1 MTNLVYYVIEPDE
14 AGRLLRQIVP
24 SWHSLR
30 SHDRD
35 VEVHL
40 FYAGDPPARFRD
52 QAAQCN
58 VTIHLMPHL
67 IDTLSRYT
75 PHWRELSAY
84 PTYGKH
90 LCIDLLPQADQ
101 VLYVDCDTFW
111 FASPARLFEAYRG
124 CDFYGCCEVA
134 SRLFDPTS
142 YNGEFIDEDAL
153 GRICAQEGLAF
164 VPPINTGVMLTTAS
178 MRHQLISR
186 HRLLLDF
193 ATRLLGF
200 SHAARIPLPTNTP
213 WITEQIALWMTLGSV
228 HGLSYDFLAPQ
239 HVPLSTCWKW
249 QPAAERVL
257 AHYFSSNEQDFA
269 RNHAWLLQ
277 QS

>member
-1 MTNLVYYVIEPDE
+1 MTDLVYYVIEPDE

-30 SHDRD
+30 RHDRD

-40 FYAGDPPARFRD
+40 FCAGDPAQF
-52 QAAQCN
+52 QAESVRCN
-58 VTIHLMPHL
+58 VTIHWIPHL
-67 IDTLSRYT
+67 IEMLGRYT
-75 PHWRELSAY
+75 PYWRELSAY

-90 LCIDLLPQADQ
+90 LCLDLLPPADR

-111 FASPARLFEAYRG
+111 FDSPARLFEAYKG
-124 CDFYGCCEVA
+124 CDFYACCEVA

-142 YNGEFIDEDAL
+142 YDGTFIDEDAL
-153 GRICAQEGLAF
+153 ERICAAEGLAF
-164 VPPINTGVMLTTAS
+164 VRPMNTGVMLTTAS
-178 MRHQLISR
+178 MRRQLISR
-186 HRLLLDF
+186 YRLLLDF
-193 ATRLLGF
+193 AARLLRF
-200 SHAARIPLPTNTP
+200 SKAARIPLPTNTP
-213 WITEQIALWMTLGSV
+213 WITEQIALWMTLGTV
-228 HGLSYDFLAPQ
+228 HGLSYDFLAPR
-239 HVPLSTCWKW
+239 HVPISTGWTW

-269 RNHAWLLQ
+269 RDHAGLLQ